1 MLALTP
7 TKIPITILITYLL
20 LNQSKLSICWGPTAL
35 PTGLLTSIL
44 FHSEIMLTFVSVF
57 VLAVIGTQA
66 APQFQPADAA
76 QQPNVPSVTIL
87 TQTDSIGADGSFN
100 NRCDLLSSENISV
113 FNVNKKSF

>member
-1 MLALTP
+1 MLISP
-7 TKIPITILITYLL
+7 SVSQVQL
-20 LNQSKLSICWGPTAL
+20 LNHNFMQTFNDYLFVKDILQL
-35 PTGLLTSIL
+35 PVRQLPLTLIF

-87 TQTDSIGADGSFN
+87 SQTDSIGADGSFN
-100 NRCDLLSSENISV
+100 NRCGFLCSKNISV
-113 FNVNKKSF
+113 F